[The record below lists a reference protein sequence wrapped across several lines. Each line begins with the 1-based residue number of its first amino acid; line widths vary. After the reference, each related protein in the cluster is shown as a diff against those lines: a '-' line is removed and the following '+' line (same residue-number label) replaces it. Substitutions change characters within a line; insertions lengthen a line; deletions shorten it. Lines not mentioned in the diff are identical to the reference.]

1 MLILIFLVVS
11 ISLCVIRN
19 APKMLADAK
28 SWKDKVRE
36 GSLRAFHHK
45 AEFAVAGDRARAT
58 QTVAAFV
65 AKAAIGMSC
74 AKRAARRSSPRSA
87 AR

>member
-1 MLILIFLVVS
+1 M
-11 ISLCVIRN
+11 
-19 APKMLADAK
+19 MLAIDRTT

-65 AKAAIGMSC
+65 AKAGYRHVVREAGGRC
-74 AKRAARRSSPRSA
+74 RPRTG
-87 AR
+87 RTD